1 MAPLRPEARASD
13 GVKREGQDDIF
24 HSETTRVT
32 RCRFED
38 RLAGEA
44 KVLSGLRQRITA
56 RSAAELP
63 AAFAAIQTAQRA
75 GCWIALL
82 LDYEL
87 GEWFEPALQP
97 TARAAQ
103 DALPTPTGA
112 AQTQLKPRSRLTALV
127 FDSATIETPW
137 SLSRIVKT
145 EAKTGIE
152 TETETETGTG
162 TETGA
167 TTPASI
173 TSVTASLSQTDYFDR
188 IQKIKE
194 WIAQGEVYQ
203 INSTFALNVATQ
215 GSAQQLYRQLANQH
229 PSAHAAFIEDDEQTV
244 LSFSPELFLQRHGTT
259 LITRPMKG
267 TAPRSNDPLE
277 DQRLG
282 QRLQA
287 STKDRAENLMIV
299 DLLRNDLGRIALP
312 GSVVA
317 EPLFSLEAY
326 PSVWTMTSTI
336 QATIAL
342 ETSLEQILRALFPCG
357 SITGA
362 PKIAAM
368 KRIQQTEAQPR
379 GLYCGSVG
387 WLAPNGDFSLN
398 VAIRTLLLK
407 QNGSGLYHVGGGIVY
422 DSVAALEWD
431 ECHWKARIVIDRP
444 ELSQPQPHPNLES
457 PRSE

>member
-1 MAPLRPEARASD
+1 
-13 GVKREGQDDIF
+13 
-24 HSETTRVT
+24 VT
-32 RCRFED
+32 QCRFED
-38 RLAGEA
+38 RIAGEA

-56 RSAAELP
+56 RSSAELQ
-63 AAFAAIQTAQRA
+63 AAFAAIQAAQSA
-75 GCWIALL
+75 GHWIALM

-87 GEWFEPALQP
+87 GEWLEPALQP

-103 DALPTPTGA
+103 AELPTPTGA

-127 FDSATIETPW
+127 FDSVTIEKPW
-137 SLSRIVKT
+137 SLSRIEKAKAET
-145 EAKTGIE
+145 EA
-152 TETETETGTG
+152 G
-162 TETGA
+162 TETSA

-173 TSVTASLSQTDYFDR
+173 TSVTASLSQADYFDR

-203 INSTFALNVATQ
+203 INSTFALNVSTQ
-215 GSAQQLYRQLANQH
+215 GSAQELYRQLANQH
-229 PSAHAAFIEDDEQTV
+229 PSAHAAFIEDDEQTA

-277 DQRLG
+277 DQRFG

-287 STKDRAENLMIV
+287 SAKDRAENLMIV
-299 DLLRNDLGRIALP
+299 DLLRNDLGRIAVP

-317 EPLFSLEAY
+317 APLFSLEAY

-336 QATIAL
+336 QATIAAT
-342 ETSLEQILRALFPCG
+342 TSLETILRALFPCG

-368 KRIQQTEAQPR
+368 KRIQQTETQAR
-379 GLYCGSVG
+379 GLYCGSLG

-407 QNGSGLYHVGGGIVY
+407 QDGSGLYHVGGGIVH

-444 ELSQPQPHPNLES
+444 EPTQPLPYSNL
-457 PRSE
+457 

>member
-1 MAPLRPEARASD
+1 
-13 GVKREGQDDIF
+13 
-24 HSETTRVT
+24 VT
-32 RCRFED
+32 LCRFED

-44 KVLSGLRQRITA
+44 KILSGLRQRITA
-56 RSAAELP
+56 CSSAELP

-75 GCWIALL
+75 GHWIALM

-87 GEWFEPALQP
+87 GEWFEPTLQP

-103 DALPTPTGA
+103 AELPTPAGA
-112 AQTQLKPRSRLTALV
+112 AQTHPKPHSRLTALV
-127 FDSATIETPW
+127 FDSVTIEKPW
-137 SLSRIVKT
+137 ALNRVEKT
-145 EAKTGIE
+145 ETKAE
-152 TETETETGTG
+152 TA
-162 TETGA
+162 A

-173 TSVTASLSQTDYFDR
+173 TSVTTSLAQTDYFDR
-188 IQKIKE
+188 INKIKE

-203 INSTFALNVATQ
+203 INSTFALNITTQ
-215 GSAQQLYRQLANQH
+215 GSAQELYRRLANQH

-244 LSFSPELFLQRHGTT
+244 LSFSPELFLQRLGTT

-282 QRLQA
+282 QRLHA
-287 STKDRAENLMIV
+287 SAKDRAENLMIV
-299 DLLRNDLGRIALP
+299 DLLRNDLGRIAIP
-312 GSVVA
+312 GSVTA

-326 PSVWTMTSTI
+326 PSVWTMTSTV
-336 QATIAL
+336 QATIAAD
-342 ETSLEQILRALFPCG
+342 TSLETILRALFPCG

-379 GLYCGSVG
+379 GLYCGSLG
-387 WLAPNGDFSLN
+387 WLAPDGDFSLN

-407 QNGSGLYHVGGGIVY
+407 QDGSGLYHVGGGIVH
-422 DSVAALEWD
+422 DSIAALEWD

-444 ELSQPQPHPNLES
+444 ELRRPQPHPNLEV

>member
-1 MAPLRPEARASD
+1 MIKSAVAGSEPSR
-13 GVKREGQDDIF
+13 KIF
-24 HSETTRVT
+24 HRGATGVT
-32 RCRFED
+32 LCRFED

-44 KVLSGLRQRITA
+44 KILSGLRQRITA
-56 RSAAELP
+56 CSSAELP

-75 GCWIALL
+75 GHWIALM

-87 GEWFEPALQP
+87 GEWFEPTLQP
-97 TARAAQ
+97 TARPAQ
-103 DALPTPTGA
+103 AELSTPTSA
-112 AQTQLKPRSRLTALV
+112 AQTHLKPRSRLTALV
-127 FDSATIETPW
+127 FDSVTIEKPW
-137 SLSRIVKT
+137 TLNRVEK
-145 EAKTGIE
+145 
-152 TETETETGTG
+152 TETEAETA
-162 TETGA
+162 A

-173 TSVTASLSQTDYFDR
+173 TSVTTSLAQTDYFDR
-188 IQKIKE
+188 INKIKE

-203 INSTFALNVATQ
+203 INSTFALNITTQ
-215 GSAQQLYRQLANQH
+215 GSAQELYRRLANQH

-244 LSFSPELFLQRHGTT
+244 LSFSPELFLQRLGTT

-282 QRLQA
+282 QRLHA
-287 STKDRAENLMIV
+287 SAKDRAENLMIV
-299 DLLRNDLGRIALP
+299 DLLRNDLGRIAIP
-312 GSVVA
+312 GSVTA

-326 PSVWTMTSTI
+326 PSVWTMTSTV
-336 QATIAL
+336 QATIAAD
-342 ETSLEQILRALFPCG
+342 TSLEKILRALFPCG

-368 KRIQQTEAQPR
+368 KRIQQTEVQPR
-379 GLYCGSVG
+379 GLYCGSLG
-387 WLAPNGDFSLN
+387 WLAPDGDFSLN

-407 QNGSGLYHVGGGIVY
+407 QDGSGLYHVGGGIVH
-422 DSVAALEWD
+422 DSIAALEWD

-444 ELSQPQPHPNLES
+444 ELSQHQPHSNLET

>member
-1 MAPLRPEARASD
+1 MVTNSELFNSTLASGTAD
-13 GVKREGQDDIF
+13 VKQ
-24 HSETTRVT
+24 
-32 RCRFED
+32 CRFED

-44 KVLSGLRQRITA
+44 KVLSGFRARITA
-56 RSAAELP
+56 CSAAQLP
-63 AAFAAIQTAQRA
+63 AAFAAIQSAQNA
-75 GCWIALL
+75 GHWVALL

-87 GEWFEPALQP
+87 GEWLEPTLQA
-97 TARAAQ
+97 TARTLTVQLSTSEAQ
-103 DALPTPTGA
+103 S
-112 AQTQLKPRSRLTALV
+112 QTSPKTRSRLTALV
-127 FDSATIETPW
+127 FDSATIEKPW
-137 SLSRIVKT
+137 DLIRIEK
-145 EAKTGIE
+145 
-152 TETETETGTG
+152 TETETGT
-162 TETGA
+162 ETRA

-173 TSVTASLSQTDYFDR
+173 TSVTTSLSQTDYFDR

-203 INSTFALNVATQ
+203 INSTFALNVSTQ
-215 GSAQQLYRQLANQH
+215 GSAQELYRQLANQH

-244 LSFSPELFLQRHGTT
+244 LSFSPELFLQRRGTT

-267 TAPRSNDPLE
+267 TAPRSKDPLE

-287 STKDRAENLMIV
+287 SAKDRAENLMIV

-317 EPLFSLEAY
+317 DPLFSLEAY

-336 QATIAL
+336 QATIAA

-368 KRIQQTEAQPR
+368 KRIQQTEIQPR

-387 WLAPNGDFSLN
+387 WLAPSGDFSLN
-398 VAIRTLLLK
+398 VAIRTLLLN
-407 QNGSGLYHVGGGIVY
+407 QDGRGVYHVGGGIVH
-422 DSVAALEWD
+422 DSVAELEWE

-444 ELSQPQPHPNLES
+444 
-457 PRSE
+457 

>member
-1 MAPLRPEARASD
+1 
-13 GVKREGQDDIF
+13 
-24 HSETTRVT
+24 VT
-32 RCRFED
+32 QCRFED

-56 RSAAELP
+56 RSSAELQV
-63 AAFAAIQTAQRA
+63 AFAAIQAAQSA
-75 GCWIALL
+75 GHWIALM

-103 DALPTPTGA
+103 SELPTQTGA

-127 FDSATIETPW
+127 FDSVTIEKPW
-137 SLSRIVKT
+137 SLSRIEETEAKAKT
-145 EAKTGIE
+145 EAGIE
-152 TETETETGTG
+152 IVTETETG
-162 TETGA
+162 A
-167 TTPASI
+167 TRPASI
-173 TSVTASLSQTDYFDR
+173 TSVTASLSQADYFDR

-194 WIAQGEVYQ
+194 WITQGEVYQ
-203 INSTFALNVATQ
+203 INSTFALNVSTQ
-215 GSAQQLYRQLANQH
+215 GCAQELYRQLANQH
-229 PSAHAAFIEDDEQTV
+229 PSAHATFIEDDEQTV

-267 TAPRSNDPLE
+267 TAPRSSDPLE

-287 STKDRAENLMIV
+287 SAKDRAENLMIV

-336 QATIAL
+336 QCTIAAT
-342 ETSLEQILRALFPCG
+342 TSLETILRALFPCG

-368 KRIQQTEAQPR
+368 KRIQQTEAQAR
-379 GLYCGSVG
+379 GLYCGSLG

-398 VAIRTLLLK
+398 VAIRTLLLE
-407 QNGSGLYHVGGGIVY
+407 QDGSGLYHVGGGIVH

-431 ECHWKARIVIDRP
+431 ECHWKARIVIDHC
-444 ELSQPQPHPNLES
+444 EEK
-457 PRSE
+457 

>member
-1 MAPLRPEARASD
+1 MT
-13 GVKREGQDDIF
+13 Q
-24 HSETTRVT
+24 
-32 RCRFED
+32 CRFED

-44 KVLSGLRQRITA
+44 KVLSGLRKRITA
-56 RSAAELP
+56 GSSAELP
-63 AAFAAIQTAQRA
+63 ATFAEIQTAQRN
-75 GCWIALL
+75 GHWIALM

-87 GEWFEPALQP
+87 GEWFEPTLQS

-103 DALPTPTGA
+103 AELSTPTGA

-127 FDSATIETPW
+127 FDSVTIEKPW
-137 SLSRIVKT
+137 GLNRVEKAKAKA
-145 EAKTGIE
+145 EAEAE
-152 TETETETGTG
+152 TETETE
-162 TETGA
+162 A

-173 TSVTASLSQTDYFDR
+173 TSVTTSLSQADYFDR
-188 IQKIKE
+188 IHKIKE

-203 INSTFALNVATQ
+203 VNSTFALNVSTQ
-215 GSAQQLYRQLANQH
+215 GSAQALYRQLANQH

-287 STKDRAENLMIV
+287 SAKDRAENLMIV

-326 PSVWTMTSTI
+326 PSVWTMTSTV
-336 QATIAL
+336 QATITP

-368 KRIQQTEAQPR
+368 KRIQQTEARPR
-379 GLYCGSVG
+379 GLYCGSLG

-398 VAIRTLLLK
+398 VAIRTLLL
-407 QNGSGLYHVGGGIVY
+407 QQDGSGLYHVGGGIVH
-422 DSVAALEWD
+422 DSIAALEWD
-431 ECHWKARIVIDRP
+431 ECHWKARIVIDRLEP
-444 ELSQPQPHPNLES
+444 TQPLPYSNL
-457 PRSE
+457 

>member
-1 MAPLRPEARASD
+1 M
-13 GVKREGQDDIF
+13 VKSAVAGSEPSRNIF
-24 HSETTRVT
+24 HRGATGVT
-32 RCRFED
+32 QCCFED

-63 AAFAAIQTAQRA
+63 AAFAAIQTAQGA
-75 GCWIALL
+75 GHWIALM

-103 DALPTPTGA
+103 AELPTPTGA
-112 AQTQLKPRSRLTALV
+112 AQTHLKPRSRLTALV
-127 FDSATIETPW
+127 FDSVTVEKPW
-137 SLSRIVKT
+137 VSSGSASAV
-145 EAKTGIE
+145 AK
-152 TETETETGTG
+152 
-162 TETGA
+162 A
-167 TTPASI
+167 CI

-203 INSTFALNVATQ
+203 INSTFALNVSTQ
-215 GSAQQLYRQLANQH
+215 GSAQALYRQLANQH

-244 LSFSPELFLQRHGTT
+244 LSFSPELFLQRRGTT

-282 QRLQA
+282 QHLQA
-287 STKDRAENLMIV
+287 SAKDRAENLMIV

-317 EPLFSLEAY
+317 APLFSLEAY

-336 QATIAL
+336 HATIAP

-379 GLYCGSVG
+379 GLYCGSLG

-407 QNGSGLYHVGGGIVY
+407 QDGSGLYHIGGGIVH
-422 DSVAALEWD
+422 DSVAQLEWD
-431 ECHWKARIVIDRP
+431 ECHWKARIVIDHC
-444 ELSQPQPHPNLES
+444 ETK
-457 PRSE
+457 

>member
-1 MAPLRPEARASD
+1 
-13 GVKREGQDDIF
+13 
-24 HSETTRVT
+24 VT
-32 RCRFED
+32 QCRFED

-56 RSAAELP
+56 RSSAELQ
-63 AAFAAIQTAQRA
+63 AAFAAIQAAQGA
-75 GCWIALL
+75 GRWIALM

-103 DALPTPTGA
+103 AELPTPTGA

-127 FDSATIETPW
+127 FDSVTIEKPW
-137 SLSRIVKT
+137 SLSRI
-145 EAKTGIE
+145 ERAKSE
-152 TETETETGTG
+152 TETEAG

-167 TTPASI
+167 TRPASI
-173 TSVTASLSQTDYFDR
+173 TSVTASLSQADYFDR

-194 WIAQGEVYQ
+194 WITQGEVYQ
-203 INSTFALNVATQ
+203 INSTFALNVSTQ
-215 GSAQQLYRQLANQH
+215 GCAQELYRQLANQH

-267 TAPRSNDPLE
+267 TAPRSSDPLE

-287 STKDRAENLMIV
+287 SAKDRAENLMIV

-336 QATIAL
+336 QATIAAQ
-342 ETSLEQILRALFPCG
+342 TSIEQILRALFPCG

-368 KRIQQTEAQPR
+368 KRIQQTETQPR

-407 QNGSGLYHVGGGIVY
+407 RDGSGVYHVGGGIVH
-422 DSVAALEWD
+422 DSVAALEWE
-431 ECHWKARIVIDRP
+431 ECQWKARIVIDRP
-444 ELSQPQPHPNLES
+444 EPTQPLPYSNL
-457 PRSE
+457 

>member
-1 MAPLRPEARASD
+1 
-13 GVKREGQDDIF
+13 
-24 HSETTRVT
+24 VT
-32 RCRFED
+32 QCRFEN

-75 GCWIALL
+75 GYWIALM

-87 GEWFEPALQP
+87 GEWFEPTLQP
-97 TARAAQ
+97 TARPAQ
-103 DALPTPTGA
+103 DALLTPTGA
-112 AQTQLKPRSRLTALV
+112 ARTQLKPRSRLTALV
-127 FDSATIETPW
+127 FDSATIEKPW

-145 EAKTGIE
+145 ETEAGIEPGIE
-152 TETETETGTG
+152 TETG
-162 TETGA
+162 TETSA

-203 INSTFALNVATQ
+203 INSTFSLNVSTQ
-215 GSAQQLYRQLANQH
+215 GSAQELYRQLANQH
-229 PSAHAAFIEDDEQTV
+229 PSAHAVFIEDDEQTV

-259 LITRPMKG
+259 LVTRPMKG

-287 STKDRAENLMIV
+287 SEKDRAENLMIV

-336 QATIAL
+336 QATIASV
-342 ETSLEQILRALFPCG
+342 TSLEQILRALFPCG

-368 KRIQQTEAQPR
+368 KRIQQTETQAR
-379 GLYCGSVG
+379 GLYCGSLG

-398 VAIRTLLLK
+398 VAIRTLLLE
-407 QNGSGLYHVGGGIVY
+407 QDGRGLYHVGGGIVH

-431 ECHWKARIVIDRP
+431 ECHWKARIVTDRP
-444 ELSQPQPHPNLES
+444 APTQPLPCSNL
-457 PRSE
+457 

>member
-1 MAPLRPEARASD
+1 MRL
-13 GVKREGQDDIF
+13 
-24 HSETTRVT
+24 
-32 RCRFED
+32 CRFED
-38 RLAGEA
+38 RHAGEA

-56 RSAAELP
+56 RSSAELP
-63 AAFAAIQTAQRA
+63 AAFAAIQAAQSA
-75 GCWIALL
+75 GHWIALM

-97 TARAAQ
+97 TA
-103 DALPTPTGA
+103 PA
-112 AQTQLKPRSRLTALV
+112 AQTTLTTPTSAAPTHLKPRSRLTALV
-127 FDSATIETPW
+127 FDTGTIEQPW
-137 SLSRIVKT
+137 GLNRVDD
-145 EAKTGIE
+145 
-152 TETETETGTG
+152 TETATETKTETGTG
-162 TETGA
+162 TETRA

-173 TSVTASLSQTDYFDR
+173 TSVSTSLSQADYFDR

-203 INSTFALNVATQ
+203 INSTFALNVTTQ
-215 GSAQQLYRQLANQH
+215 GSAQDLYRQLANQH
-229 PSAHAAFIEDDEQTV
+229 PSAHAAFIEDDQQTV
-244 LSFSPELFLQRHGTT
+244 LSFSPELFLQRRGST

-287 STKDRAENLMIV
+287 SAKDRAENLMIV
-299 DLLRNDLGRIALP
+299 DLLRNDLGRIALS

-336 QATIAL
+336 QATIAA

-368 KRIQQTEAQPR
+368 KRIQQTEAQAR
-379 GLYCGSVG
+379 GLYCGSLG

-398 VAIRTLLLK
+398 VAIRTLLLE
-407 QNGSGLYHVGGGIVY
+407 QDGSGLYHVGGGIVH

-431 ECHWKARIVIDRP
+431 ECHWKARIVIDHCP
-444 ELSQPQPHPNLES
+444 KK
-457 PRSE
+457 